1 MWRAFTQEAIAE
13 EASSAGILGY
23 AKQLLNDVRLYGDEK
38 IAIDVTGKA
47 IRIDCNY
54 LAMSRIYCAMWDL
67 FLKGGQGFNLCT
79 LRINPQYPLRR
90 DCVFEVDVK
99 PSEHMNQVQVKIETK
114 KSRHYEQED
123 INAKSLSCC
132 RTNGSRLLLE
142 RNE

>member
-67 FLKGGQGFNLCT
+67 FLKGGQCFNLCT

-114 KSRHYEQED
+114 KSRKV
-123 INAKSLSCC
+123 N
-132 RTNGSRLLLE
+132 LL
-142 RNE
+142 